1 MFLREHIL
9 RGTVGF
15 QKDQYKWGPTKAQLS
30 SSNLL
35 PPVRQIS
42 IQTRVY
48 SCRSEKANKRQLRRL
63 PPRFLPAAAAAAPS
77 LRQARQDE
85 ARQVTPPRIRS
96 PIVRVGFPLPFLAAP
111 FATNFAYFGAHFGAL
126 RRRFLMK
133 LNNETVTIELKNGT
147 VVHGTIT
154 GTLRL

>member
-48 SCRSEKANKRQLRRL
+48 SCRSEKANKRQLRRR
-63 PPRFLPAAAAAAPS
+63 PRALSPAAPS
-77 LRQARQDE
+77 LRQDCQDE
-85 ARQVTPPRIRS
+85 ARQVTPLGLAPLCPSS
-96 PIVRVGFPLPFLAAP
+96 PLRLVRTSPNLVLDLGF
-111 FATNFAYFGAHFGAL
+111 

-154 GTLRL
+154 GTL